1 MSAEAFWFLRA
12 LLSPCLSP
20 SHTEHQIHLL
30 TFSLAR
36 LWSFLS
42 PVFSLPFMNDSLSQY
57 CPSDLHGYLAVLV
70 RTTSPQHIFSPQ
82 VQTPPGL
89 PRQLQAHLGEI
100 PPGQERLDPLR
111 SSSSRSLWAARQHES
126 QDRRRA
132 EQQRFH
138 WGGGEFS
145 LFCSADKNFS
155 SHGSR
160 ILQVKPRLSRLA
172 SFPVMSRRDLKGPN
186 RRKLKEHFTKCLC
199 FF

>member
-1 MSAEAFWFLRA
+1 MRERGGDRRRETRSNEKSLLVLPPHTAEGIDVSAEAFWCLRA
-12 LLSPCLSP
+12 LLSPRLSP
-20 SHTEHQIHLL
+20 SHTEHQVHLL

-42 PVFSLPFMNDSLSQY
+42 PIFSLPFMNDSLSQY

-82 VQTPPGL
+82 VQTPPGR

-111 SSSSRSLWAARQHES
+111 SSRSLRAARQHES
-126 QDRRRA
+126 EDRRRA

-138 WGGGEFS
+138 RRGGEFWLLLLPPARTFPS
-145 LFCSADKNFS
+145 N
-155 SHGSR
+155 GGQ
-160 ILQVKPRLSRLA
+160 IL
-172 SFPVMSRRDLKGPN
+172 
-186 RRKLKEHFTKCLC
+186 
-199 FF
+199 